1 MSTSLKKMCYRS
13 SRLWRG
19 RGAAQFRRDEVLP
32 SVGILRGGILA
43 PVFTAPVSPQR
54 NVSLILV
61 DLFHVDR

>member
-32 SVGILRGGILA
+32 SMGILRGGIPA
-43 PVFTAPVSPQR
+43 PAFTSPMRPQR
-54 NVSLILV
+54 
-61 DLFHVDR
+61 DTFH